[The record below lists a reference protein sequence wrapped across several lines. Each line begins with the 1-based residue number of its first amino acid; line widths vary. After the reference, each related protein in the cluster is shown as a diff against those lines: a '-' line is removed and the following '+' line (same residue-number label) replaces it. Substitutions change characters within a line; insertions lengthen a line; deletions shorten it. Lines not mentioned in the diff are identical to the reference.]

1 MILPL
6 LLLLVNVALCSGAD
20 PDKEALGGT
29 DYITE
34 KMSGASAAQLKAMV
48 RAAFLLISF
57 MRSLPIFML

>member
-1 MILPL
+1 ML
-6 LLLLVNVALCSGAD
+6 LLLLVSVALCSGAD

-48 RAAFLLISF
+48 RAAF
-57 MRSLPIFML
+57 